1 MAQAPQNPGGDA
13 NFIRQIVSDPKNV
26 PDVTLLTGYLGASS
40 EEGHERLYLS
50 PDLSNYVEIPKAAIL
65 HQAPLPA
72 EQDAHGG
79 VTLWVKKDAALQ
91 YKMAPAAQALA
102 NYFAGAIQAGA
113 QGAAPAPRATPPQT
127 MRDCTLAPA
136 LCAATAVGP
145 GCQSFHVG
153 TCIVQCNPTLFGPQC
168 PFPTEVTCAP
178 VCHRTFAPACAAS
191 PAPACGPNITFGGCS
206 VACFPGQ
213 FPGEQG
219 QVAAAVRA
227 APQSIGVCGQSVG
240 ADCTA
245 ADLCTVNQCPSQ
257 FATCM
262 PVQTCIPN
270 VCTVDSICCQ
280 TAFAICPP
288 TPVNPCVSAGATCA
302 PNCTHGFV
310 CLVSRFELACQFTVN
325 PRACQIHPVASGP
338 ACPPPSLG
346 CPVQSAGCD
355 GFPGQGGFAGQD
367 VQQQGFEWSV
377 MCTMRCWH
385 TGRYCWV

>member
-1 MAQAPQNPGGDA
+1 
-13 NFIRQIVSDPKNV
+13 
-26 PDVTLLTGYLGASS
+26 
-40 EEGHERLYLS
+40 
-50 PDLSNYVEIPKAAIL
+50 
-65 HQAPLPA
+65 
-72 EQDAHGG
+72 
-79 VTLWVKKDAALQ
+79 
-91 YKMAPAAQALA
+91 
-102 NYFAGAIQAGA
+102 
-113 QGAAPAPRATPPQT
+113 

-178 VCHRTFAPACAAS
+178 ICHRTFAPACAAS

-213 FPGEQG
+213 FPGQQG

-302 PNCTHGFV
+302 HARVRLPRV
-310 CLVSRFELACQFTVN
+310 AL
-325 PRACQIHPVASGP
+325 RACMSIHSQPQSMSDSSGCVGSGLPTAPVSGARCKARGATAS
-338 ACPPPSLG
+338 
-346 CPVQSAGCD
+346 
-355 GFPGQGGFAGQD
+355 
-367 VQQQGFEWSV
+367 
-377 MCTMRCWH
+377 R
-385 TGRYCWV
+385 GREDLPDKTCSGRVSNGA

>member
-1 MAQAPQNPGGDA
+1 MAQAPQNPGGGA

-40 EEGHERLYLS
+40 EEGHERLSFS

-79 VTLWVKKDAALQ
+79 VTLWVKKDAVLQ

-178 VCHRTFAPACAAS
+178 SVIGRSRRRAPLRQRPLAVRILRSGAAAS
-191 PAPACGPNITFGGCS
+191 PASPVNSQANRDKSRRPYGRRRSLWRLWAERRRELHRRRPMH
-206 VACFPGQ
+206 
-213 FPGEQG
+213 
-219 QVAAAVRA
+219 
-227 APQSIGVCGQSVG
+227 GQS
-240 ADCTA
+240 
-245 ADLCTVNQCPSQ
+245 
-257 FATCM
+257 M
-262 PVQTCIPN
+262 PV
-270 VCTVDSICCQ
+270 SICN
-280 TAFAICPP
+280 
-288 TPVNPCVSAGATCA
+288 VHAGA
-302 PNCTHGFV
+302 NV
-310 CLVSRFELACQFTVN
+310 
-325 PRACQIHPVASGP
+325 HP
-338 ACPPPSLG
+338 
-346 CPVQSAGCD
+346 
-355 GFPGQGGFAGQD
+355 
-367 VQQQGFEWSV
+367 
-377 MCTMRCWH
+377 
-385 TGRYCWV
+385 